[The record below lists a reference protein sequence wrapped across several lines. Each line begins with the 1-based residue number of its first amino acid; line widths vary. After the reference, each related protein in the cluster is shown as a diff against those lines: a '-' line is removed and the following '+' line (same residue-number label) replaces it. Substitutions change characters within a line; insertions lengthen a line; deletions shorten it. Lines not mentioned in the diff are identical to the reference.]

1 MNYVIPWSDG
11 TEGLV
16 MCAVSCGDQ
25 IKRREKLHIVGIY
38 MTNITKMHGTMN
50 IKHPVHYMSQ
60 FCTLK
65 EHSEVTSDSCR
76 TIRSLQ
82 TQCLRVE

>member
-50 IKHPVHYMSQ
+50 IK
-60 FCTLK
+60 F
-65 EHSEVTSDSCR
+65 R
-76 TIRSLQ
+76 
-82 TQCLRVE
+82 